1 MLWILPINLPTLVVW
16 IHNLTVQWLTPF
28 SSHHNVLSILPFV
41 LLVETLSTGKMI
53 PRLHRHSHRQRSIT
67 ASTAQGQQNADYH
80 PKLHSLAHQAT
91 SVLFF
96 AMAAYAAIY
105 GVTYA
110 YVLHHIVNVIS
121 AWLMIVYYAS
131 GTESGFKGIA
141 RLLSVNREGVDV
153 KGVMKF
159 GESKDEGSVVEREQ
173 KEVRRVDRGGKVEEK
188 VP

>member
-1 MLWILPINLPTLVVW
+1 M
-16 IHNLTVQWLTPF
+16 TVHWLTPF

-53 PRLHRHSHRQRSIT
+53 PRLHRFRKP
-67 ASTAQGQQNADYH
+67 STISPSSTTTSSTQLKQVSDYH
-80 PKLHSLAHQAT
+80 PKLQSLAHQAT

-110 YVLHHIVNVIS
+110 YVLHYIVNVIS
-121 AWLMIVYYAS
+121 AWLMVVYYAS
-131 GTESGFKGIA
+131 GSESGLKGMA
-141 RLLSVNREGVDV
+141 RLLENRESLNSR
-153 KGVMKF
+153 
-159 GESKDEGSVVEREQ
+159 SKEGRSGAEREL
-173 KEVRRVDRGGKVEEK
+173 KDASSGRKMDGVGNGKVEKK